1 MGSASSNLKV
11 PSAKCLRRAK
21 TPSRERFNT
30 TRLSC
35 HSSPSSLD
43 RQEVRMHPTTRGAIM
58 KEFTETKI
66 RVNVFEMVKQ
76 YSNSAMKNITILS
89 VAPKGGGEEG
99 IR

>member
-1 MGSASSNLKV
+1 
-11 PSAKCLRRAK
+11 
-21 TPSRERFNT
+21 
-30 TRLSC
+30 
-35 HSSPSSLD
+35 
-43 RQEVRMHPTTRGAIM
+43 MHPTTRGAIM

-89 VAPKGGGEEG
+89 VAPKGGEEEG